1 MLTLFKK
8 IGQPV
13 PNARLAH
20 GNQEVACP
28 NICPYAGEQTNF
40 LSFCIFYEC
49 FTSLMLNH
57 KTSFHFLMNNQD
69 LKSATLDVLRATSSS
84 PFLFVGSGFSRRYF
98 NLPQWD
104 ELLKIFCKSEDEFD
118 GLMAASSQN
127 LPQVATTLAE
137 KYHERWWN
145 DSDFSDK
152 REQFKALAKGKK
164 LKNKTSALRW
174 EICRYIN
181 EISKMK
187 CCSKM
192 KLRHWRKLILMEL
205 LQLTGMNFWSQFFQ
219 SMKFLL
225 VKKTCYSQI
234 LKR

>member
-1 MLTLFKK
+1 
-8 IGQPV
+8 
-13 PNARLAH
+13 
-20 GNQEVACP
+20 
-28 NICPYAGEQTNF
+28 
-40 LSFCIFYEC
+40 
-49 FTSLMLNH
+49 
-57 KTSFHFLMNNQD
+57 MNNQD

-164 LKNKTSALRW
+164 LKNTS
-174 EICRYIN
+174 
-181 EISKMK
+181 
-187 CCSKM
+187 
-192 KLRHWRKLILMEL
+192 
-205 LQLTGMNFWSQFFQ
+205 
-219 SMKFLL
+219 
-225 VKKTCYSQI
+225 
-234 LKR
+234 